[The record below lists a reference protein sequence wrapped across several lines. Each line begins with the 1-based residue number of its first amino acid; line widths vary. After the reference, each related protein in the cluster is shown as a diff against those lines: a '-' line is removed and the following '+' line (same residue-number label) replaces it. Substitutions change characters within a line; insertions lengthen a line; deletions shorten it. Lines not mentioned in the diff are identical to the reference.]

1 MTKTKIS
8 TKQLLI
14 WVALAA
20 IAFTAFGFGGTRGV
34 SFASALIFVLGVF
47 MFLGKKEKMAKGDK
61 KSFFI
66 WVLPFAVFVL
76 LISFGR
82 FWSTYHY
89 DAGAGSI
96 RWFSYFIAALFNV
109 LGVVGYAMVGHCLS
123 LGENSEG
130 KTKERLFEVI
140 LCALALHVL
149 INLIITLAN
158 YGPFYR
164 TLYAGKSYYYGSVE
178 YPVANERMILDGFT
192 IATVSTQY
200 GDISSFLLAATLPS
214 LLFISLKENKI
225 GFSIAAVSGGIGL
238 LDLVLMPNHLALLL
252 LIPVFSIAVF
262 VRFVKTGTKTP
273 LWEKIVGFA
282 MLAMVAIVVFL
293 MIGVAANGNNNYG
306 PLSKIFNRCD
316 DATIEKVEKAL
327 KEAMGSTVYGLEVDE
342 GKDDIVRGV
351 YHANLAWS
359 GDSVYSM
366 DSAEEGS
373 EKILNYSLPT
383 EGSNVWFDGWCM
395 PKGANKELAEEFV
408 NYICMPE
415 VAANCMDAVGY
426 TSPIVGD
433 AMWDLVNEWY
443 AADKDEEETYT
454 VDLSFYF
461 GDSIDGKAEIKIPTS
476 EKGRQ
481 FDAQY
486 PTEEMLNRC
495 CVMKDFGSQTEKVE
509 AMWIRVN
516 A

>member
-1 MTKTKIS
+1 MGFTYDPEYFDEADVNSWECLWSKDLVKFG
-8 TKQLLI
+8 KQFSLKDSYRDTY
-14 WVALAA
+14 VAA
-20 IAFTAFGFGGTRGV
+20 IFH
-34 SFASALIFVLGVF
+34 IF
-47 MFLGKKEKMAKGDK
+47 KDE
-61 KSFFI
+61 
-66 WVLPFAVFVL
+66 
-76 LISFGR
+76 
-82 FWSTYHY
+82 
-89 DAGAGSI
+89 
-96 RWFSYFIAALFNV
+96 IAALDPTDAD
-109 LGVVGYAMVGHCLS
+109 Y
-123 LGENSEG
+123 NS
-130 KTKERLFEVI
+130 K
-140 LCALALHVL
+140 
-149 INLIITLAN
+149 
-158 YGPFYR
+158 
-164 TLYAGKSYYYGSVE
+164 
-178 YPVANERMILDGFT
+178 
-192 IATVSTQY
+192 
-200 GDISSFLLAATLPS
+200 
-214 LLFISLKENKI
+214 
-225 GFSIAAVSGGIGL
+225 
-238 LDLVLMPNHLALLL
+238 
-252 LIPVFSIAVF
+252 
-262 VRFVKTGTKTP
+262 
-273 LWEKIVGFA
+273 
-282 MLAMVAIVVFL
+282 
-293 MIGVAANGNNNYG
+293 
-306 PLSKIFNRCD
+306 LSKIFNRCD
-316 DATIEKVEKAL
+316 NATIDKVEIAL
-327 KEAMGSTVYGLEVDE
+327 KEAMNTTVYGLEVDE

-461 GDSIDGKAEIKIPTS
+461 GDSIEGKAEIKIPTS